1 LESRFTK
8 IVKTVIRMKISESRI
23 KGVFVFEPN
32 VFEDER
38 GYFFES
44 FRKSHL
50 EEIGFDLEFVQ
61 DNVSKSYE
69 GTIRGLHYQITSPQD
84 KLISCLKG
92 EVLDVAVDV
101 RKDSPTFGNYVAYKL
116 SEKNHRSL
124 LVPKGF
130 AHGFSVLSEEAIISY
145 KCSDYYNKEGERGI
159 RWDDPLI
166 RINWDVSKPIL
177 SDKDRKLPLFSSLKE
192 EDTF

>member
-1 LESRFTK
+1 
-8 IVKTVIRMKISESRI
+8 MKISESRI

-32 VFEDER
+32 VFEDDR

-50 EEIGFDLEFVQ
+50 EQIGFDLEFVQ
-61 DNVSKSYE
+61 DNVSKSYQ
-69 GTIRGLHYQITSPQD
+69 GTIRGLHYQIEKPQD
-84 KLISCLKG
+84 KLITCLRG
-92 EVLDVAVDV
+92 EVLDVAVDI
-101 RKDSPTFGNYVAYKL
+101 RKNSPTFGNYVAYKL

-166 RINWDVSKPIL
+166 RINWDVSKPVL
-177 SDKDRKLPLFSSLKE
+177 SEKDRKLPLFSSLKE